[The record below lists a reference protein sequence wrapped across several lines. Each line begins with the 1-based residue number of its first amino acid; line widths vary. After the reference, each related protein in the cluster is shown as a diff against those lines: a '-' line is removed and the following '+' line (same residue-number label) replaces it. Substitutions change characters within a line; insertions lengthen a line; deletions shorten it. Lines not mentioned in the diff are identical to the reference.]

1 MKYLLDTHAFLWWID
16 DSPRLSAEARGVI
29 GDGRNQIFF
38 SAASGWE
45 IAVKSRLG
53 KLVLPRLPGKYIP
66 EQVRLNDFQVMP
78 VELSHALHVHSLP
91 LHHRD
96 PFDHVLI
103 AQSVLEGMPIITRD
117 GQFAAYEVS
126 ICW

>member
-16 DSPRLSAEARGVI
+16 DSPRLSAEARRVI

-45 IAVKSRLG
+45 IAVKCRLG
-53 KLVLPRLPGKYIP
+53 KLELPRVPGKYIP

-78 VELSHALHVHSLP
+78 VELSHARVRAGAAAPAPPGSVRP
-91 LHHRD
+91 RADRPECVGRGANHHAGRA
-96 PFDHVLI
+96 VRGL
-103 AQSVLEGMPIITRD
+103 
-117 GQFAAYEVS
+117 
-126 ICW
+126 